1 MKHLRSLLLAV
12 LLLTTG
18 TISALTDTYATINGV
33 KYRIDWNYPKAAYV
47 CAILNPSDY
56 YDVVTIPQTIEC
68 LWIFGSELYT
78 IPVVGFEKNVQ
89 LPATTNIFYLELP
102 EDFNMNGA
110 DLSKVNISSITW
122 LGKLGALNG
131 SSMTYNQYKVYFK
144 TFSDETLARAVD
156 WHKASYVTME
166 PVLNGDYGESY
177 SFEEKDDEHTPAYV
191 TQVNLRD
198 FQKVDEIIIPDIK
211 YDKRGIFHPVRY
223 WGAPDVCFT
232 NKYPTIGSITFEGP
246 ITLYDNFFYAWNL
259 KKISFKTIGDIDG
272 VCSLHQKLVSNDEL
286 EEIYFTGNTLP
297 NLQGA
302 ATDYFKYPE
311 KVTCYIKSG
320 ATFNGQALT
329 PDQLKG
335 YSVWQA
341 FKDIKVIG
349 AEESYTFSVDAHNA
363 RGYLQDLANVYNG
376 NSYSGELNVNTPV
389 ELYAYETYG
398 DYTLTHCYVDGID
411 ILSQMAQRSAAGVR
425 YRYYKF
431 EDGKDHIVHLEGV
444 AQHTVFSNMM
454 VHQSGEGTTT
464 AIATLSNGETQE
476 LNLPQGTGYGILNV
490 ASKDVQKVEVRFF
503 PVHDGKPTV
512 YNGTQ
517 QIADEDVK
525 RITYGN
531 YYYTILT
538 QAQLRAGDFTVVYPV
553 SYEQQEGTIKTTV
566 AVRNFTQAVSYNFV
580 TGNETVYSTV
590 DNNTSKDAYHKYA
603 TGGTYTIYID
613 GYSNQFRIQ
622 ENGEDKTSLAQYQ
635 SGYWTYTVQHPEQ
648 NGLIIVD
655 DGFDMRMN
663 MTTSASGIASFRYTD
678 ANGTQTKAFG
688 NGTETYGISSK
699 GRTNQELVVTTNVSF
714 TLYRNGEDISSQYA
728 SSNVNA
734 DDATKRDYH
743 FLAYG
748 EQNALNFVDGET
760 LNLVL
765 VTAKTIP
772 VMAKSNSVDGRGIK
786 IETFR
791 YGDNS
796 AIVDLHT
803 WGDMASA
810 AVGGREYLKVYFY
823 HTAKESFKE
832 LYINGHKYTGGYESD
847 YSGDPE
853 NNNEAGYYAMRFQGV
868 GSTNYSGDYNSLSLE
883 AVFETEGGLDV
894 TKANAVVS
902 MSDESNKAFAELT
915 FDIHRDYNPNTSV
928 TETMRKGLKVFEMDK
943 DRLDDDSYVKYEL
956 YVPVGYEP
964 KVYIEGQDYTGY
976 LTSSLQPSSINGV
989 DYNKYVLR
997 FDSQL
1002 MPIYRSQ
1009 NTSWLVNVTKAVS
1022 EARQWSVTLFGAEN
1036 ADASISFYDEVNA
1049 NKDFHHRESI
1059 LSKDISG
1066 NTTVN
1071 VPYNAVGASV
1081 SAKFYNPDIDV
1092 RDDYDFVAMADGQD
1106 ISDQFKYGG
1115 ENNFYCYNIDPS
1127 LLSANS
1133 WLIGFKAKNSTLVT
1147 HTATAK
1153 GDVDNNAVGIRWYR
1167 SDGSTAAS
1175 KALSS
1180 TAPNFSTTFSV
1191 QPASCEISITLQT
1204 GYSFKA
1210 YFNDLPV
1217 TGFTQNADGKYT
1229 ASLDA
1234 PATDGS
1240 WIIDF
1245 TKTPAHNIVF
1255 ADPKVKAICVANW
1268 DTDGDGELSTDEA
1281 AAVTT
1286 LKVDGGNQYSVFNGN
1301 TEITSFD
1308 ELQYFTGLTSI
1319 GFQVF
1324 QNCSNLASVVLPK
1337 TLKSVGVNAFQNCSS
1352 LSRIELPEAVNS
1364 ISHNAF
1370 GKTSLENIVIPKS
1383 VNNIASTA
1391 FTSCKNLVSITV
1403 VAANEIYDSRNGCN
1417 AIIRKSDNTL
1427 IIGCKNTVIPEG
1439 VTTISAHAF
1448 ENIDLE
1454 KIVIPASVTTINQY
1468 AFYALT
1474 NLKCVVAK
1482 METPFTLEASRF
1494 HNISSKCVLT
1504 VPAGKRQAYIDAG
1517 WTEAIFKGGIIE
1529 DVGPGDANGDGRVSV
1544 TDIGVI
1550 VDMILGIDNGNAG
1563 ARRVEPV
1570 VEPQ

>member
-1 MKHLRSLLLAV
+1 MNHLRSLLAV
-12 LLLTTG
+12 LLFVMG
-18 TISALTDTYATINGV
+18 TISAKAGSVYDYETINGV
-33 KYRIDWNYPKAAYV
+33 KYLCLHSTYHAYIV
-47 CAILNPSDY
+47 SLPPIYNTE
-56 YDVVTIPQTIEC
+56 VTIPKTIQHYQNYVLKNYE
-68 LWIFGSELYT
+68 
-78 IPVVGFEKNVQ
+78 VVGFEQGIMV
-89 LPATTNIFYLELP
+89 PECYGVHSLELP
-102 EDFNMNGA
+102 EGFSFNNA
-110 DLSKVNISSITW
+110 NLEKVSVDIITW
-122 LGKLGALNG
+122 NGKLGAMDAHPDYQGKNR
-131 SSMTYNQYKVYFK
+131 MKVYYTDISEASFAK
-144 TFSDETLARAVD
+144 VATYHSRGFST
-156 WHKASYVTME
+156 VTA
-166 PVLNGDYGESY
+166 PPILNGDSGEGY
-177 SFEEKDDEHTPAYV
+177 YFVQNGEPTDAYV
-191 TQVNLRD
+191 TRLNGNKKEIVIPRE
-198 FQKVDEIIIPDIK
+198 KVDLQNVSHAIK
-211 YDKRGIFHPVRY
+211 YF
-223 WGAPDVCFT
+223 GAPDVAVVDDREDNLT
-232 NKYPTIGSITFEGP
+232 EAAATSITFEGP
-246 ITLYDNFFYAWNL
+246 VTLYSSFSRLKNL
-259 KKISFKTIGDIDG
+259 EKISFETINNAVDG
-272 VCSLHQKLVSNDEL
+272 SCSLFGKLKYNYQIKEV
-286 EEIYFTGNTLP
+286 YFTGDRLP
-297 NLQGA
+297 NLRGA
-302 ATDYFKYPE
+302 ASDYFFNPE
-311 KVTCYIKSG
+311 NITVYIKNRTLHDG
-320 ATFNGQALT
+320 TQVNL
-329 PDQLKG
+329 DLLKQMD
-335 YSVWQA
+335 VWKS

-349 AEESYTFSVDAHNA
+349 EGRTYMFNIDALHA
-363 RGYLQDLANVYNG
+363 HGLLKDIQDLND
-376 NSYSGELNVNTPV
+376 GESCSREMNVNTPV
-389 ELYAYETYG
+389 ELYVYPFCSDYE
-398 DYTLTHCYVDGID
+398 LAHCYVDGRD
-411 ILSQMAQRSAAGVR
+411 ILSQMGQKLLNGTI

-431 EDGKDHIVHLEGV
+431 EDGMSHYVRLEG
-444 AQHTVFSNMM
+444 AASHTVFSSMM
-454 VHQSGEGTTT
+454 FHQSGEGTTT
-464 AIATLSNGETQE
+464 AIATLANGETRE
-476 LNLPQGTGYGILNV
+476 LNLPQGTGFGILDV
-490 ASKDVQKVEVRFF
+490 ASKDVQKVEVRYL

-512 YNGTQ
+512 YNGSQ

-525 RITYGN
+525 HVTYGN

-538 QAQLRAGDFTVVYPV
+538 REQLQANDFTVVYPV
-553 SYEQQEGTIKTTV
+553 SYAQQEGTIKTTV
-566 AVRNFTQAVSYNFV
+566 AVRNFIPEVSYNFT
-580 TGNETVYSTV
+580 TGNETVSGTV
-590 DNNTSKDAYHKYA
+590 DNNTTKEAYHQYA
-603 TGGTYTIYID
+603 TGGTYTIYVN
-613 GYSNQFRIQ
+613 GLSNQFRIQ

-635 SGYWTYTVQHPEQ
+635 SGYWTYAVQHPEQ

-663 MTTSASGIASFRYTD
+663 MTASASGIASFRYTD
-678 ANGTQTKAFG
+678 ANGTQTKVFS
-688 NGTETYGISSK
+688 NGSEIYGISSK

-714 TLYRNGEDISSQYA
+714 SLYRNSEDISSQYA

-765 VTAKTIP
+765 VTAKSIP
-772 VMAKSNSVDGRGIK
+772 VMAKSNSVDSRGIK

-803 WGDMASA
+803 WGDMALA
-810 AVGGREYLKVYFY
+810 AVGGIEYLKVYFY
-823 HTAKESFKE
+823 HTAEESVKE

-847 YSGDPE
+847 YRGDPE
-853 NNNEAGYYAMRFQGV
+853 SDNNAGYFAMRFQGV

-915 FDIHRDYNPNTSV
+915 YDIHREYNSNTSV
-928 TETMRKGLKVFEMDK
+928 TETMRKGLKVLEMDK
-943 DRLDDDSYVKYEL
+943 DRLDDDSYVKFEL

-964 KVYIEGQDYTGY
+964 KVYVEGLDYTGH
-976 LTSSLQPSSINGV
+976 LASSLQPSSINGV

-1002 MPIYRSQ
+1002 MPVYRSQ
-1009 NTSWLVNVTKAVS
+1009 NTSWLVNVSKTVS
-1022 EARQWSVTLFGAEN
+1022 EARQWNVTLFGAEN
-1036 ADASISFYDEVNA
+1036 AEAYVSFYDEVNA
-1049 NKDFHHRESI
+1049 NKESHRESI
-1059 LSKDISG
+1059 LSSTVSG

-1071 VPYNAVGASV
+1071 VPYNAVAASV
-1081 SAKFYNPDIDV
+1081 SAKLYNPDINVTDN
-1092 RDDYDFVAMADGQD
+1092 YDFVVMADGQD
-1106 ISDQFKYGG
+1106 ISGQFTYGG

-1147 HTATAK
+1147 HTATLK
-1153 GDVDNNAVGIRWYR
+1153 GDVDNNAVGIRWYK

-1210 YFNDLPV
+1210 YFNDQPV

-1240 WIIDF
+1240 WTIDF

-1255 ADPKVKAICVANW
+1255 ADAKVKEICVANW

-1301 TEITSFD
+1301 RDITSFD

-1324 QNCSNLASVVLPK
+1324 QNCTSLASVVLPK
-1337 TLKSVGVNAFQNCSS
+1337 TLKGIGVNAFQGCSS
-1352 LSRIELPEAVNS
+1352 LSQIELPETVNNLS
-1364 ISHNAF
+1364 SDAF
-1370 GKTSLENIVIPKS
+1370 ESTSLDNIVIPKS
-1383 VNNIASTA
+1383 VNNIASNSFLKCNKLA
-1391 FTSCKNLVSITV
+1391 SIV
-1403 VAANEIYDSRNGCN
+1403 VAAANETYDSRNGCN

-1427 IIGCKNTVIPEG
+1427 LIGCKNTVIPEG

-1448 ENIDLE
+1448 ESIDLE
-1454 KIVIPASVTTINQY
+1454 KIVIPASVTTINQQ
-1468 AFYALT
+1468 AFRALFK
-1474 NLKCVVAK
+1474 LKSVVAK
-1482 METPFTLEASRF
+1482 METPFTLETSRF
-1494 HNISSKCVLT
+1494 HNISKDCVLT

-1517 WTEAIFKGGIIE
+1517 WTTEIFKGGIVE
-1529 DVGPGDANGDGRVSV
+1529 EMPSADTNNDGKITV
-1544 TDIGVI
+1544 TDAINVM
-1550 VDMILGIDNGNAG
+1550 DMILN
-1563 ARRVEPV
+1563 E
-1570 VEPQ
+1570 

>member
-1 MKHLRSLLLAV
+1 MKHLRSLLAV
-12 LLLTTG
+12 LLFITG
-18 TISALTDTYATINGV
+18 TVSAMADSYVTIDGV
-33 KYRIDWNYPKAAYV
+33 KYHIDWTEPESAYV
-47 CAILNPSDY
+47 CGLLNPPRDY
-56 YDVVTIPQTIEC
+56 ETVTIPKTIEAR
-68 LWIFGSELYT
+68 WYFGSELYT
-78 IPVVGFEKNVQ
+78 IPVLGFEKNVQ
-89 LPATTNIFYLELP
+89 LPATTNIIYLELP

-131 SSMTYNQYKVYFK
+131 SPMTYNQYKVYFK

-166 PVLNGDYGESY
+166 PVLNGDYHESY

-272 VCSLHQKLVSNDEL
+272 VCSLHEKLIYSDDL

-329 PDQLKG
+329 PAELKT

-349 AEESYTFSVDAHNA
+349 AEESYTLSVDAHNA

-411 ILSQMAQRSAAGVR
+411 ILPQMEQRSAAGVK

-431 EDGKDHIVHLEGV
+431 EDGKDHIVHLEGE
-444 AQHTVFSNMM
+444 AQHTVFSKLM

-464 AIATLSNGETQE
+464 AIATLANGDTQE

-531 YYYTILT
+531 YYYTTLT

-566 AVRNFTQAVSYNFV
+566 AVRNFEPKVSYNFA
-580 TGNETVYSTV
+580 TGNETVNSTV
-590 DNNTSKDAYHKYA
+590 DNNTTKDVYHQYA
-603 TGGTYTIYID
+603 TGGTYTIYIN

-622 ENGEDKTSLAQYQ
+622 ENGEDKTSLAEEKP
-635 SGYWTYTVQHPEQ
+635 GYWTYTVQHPEQ

-748 EQNALNFVDGET
+748 DQNALNFVDGET

-765 VTAKTIP
+765 VTAKSIP
-772 VMAKSNSVDGRGIK
+772 VMAKSNSVDSRGIK

-791 YGDNS
+791 YGDND

-832 LYINGHKYTGGYESD
+832 LYINGHKYTGGFESN
-847 YSGDPE
+847 YSGEPE
-853 NNNEAGYYAMRFQGV
+853 NNNEAGYYAMRFSGV
-868 GSTNYSGDYNSLSLE
+868 GSTSYSGDYNSLSLE

-915 FDIHRDYNPNTSV
+915 FDIHRDYNDNTSV

-943 DRLDDDSYVKYEL
+943 DRLDDNSYMEYVL
-956 YVPVGYEP
+956 YVPDGYEP
-964 KVYIEGQDYTGY
+964 KVYVEGLDYSSA
-976 LTSSLQPSSINGV
+976 LITSRVSINGV
-989 DYNKYVLR
+989 FYDKCVLR
-997 FDSQL
+997 FDSQQ
-1002 MPIYRSQ
+1002 MPFYRSQ

-1022 EARQWSVTLFGAEN
+1022 EARQWNITLFGAEN
-1036 ADASISFYDEVNA
+1036 AEAYVSFYDEVNA
-1049 NKDFHHRESI
+1049 NKESHRESI

-1092 RDDYDFVAMADGQD
+1092 RDDYDFVVMADGQD

-1153 GDVDNNAVGIRWYR
+1153 GDVDDNAVTLTWKKT
-1167 SDGSTAAS
+1167 SGSAIATYS
-1175 KALSS
+1175 LSS
-1180 TAPNFSTTFSV
+1180 TTPNASSTPTE
-1191 QPASCEISITLQT
+1191 QPASCAVSVTLQK
-1204 GYSFKA
+1204 GYIFKA
-1210 YFNDLPV
+1210 YFNEQPV
-1217 TGFTQNADGKYT
+1217 TGFTMSSGKYT
-1229 ASLDA
+1229 VTLEE
-1234 PATDGS
+1234 PATTDGS
-1240 WIIDF
+1240 WTFVF
-1245 TKTPAHNIVF
+1245 TKIAPHIIEF
-1255 ADPKVKAICVANW
+1255 ADAEVKRICVQYW

-1286 LKVDGGNQYSVFNGN
+1286 LNLVESDGVYYSVFNKN
-1301 TEITSFD
+1301 TKITSFD
-1308 ELQYFTGLTSI
+1308 EFQYFTGITVLGPYAFNQCTNLTSI
-1319 GFQVF
+1319 VLPPTIEQMRDRVF
-1324 QNCSNLASVVLPK
+1324 SYCTKLKRIFLPESLELIRSSVFYRTGLESVYIPKNVNSLYDNPFSWCDNLAS
-1337 TLKSVGVNAFQNCSS
+1337 
-1352 LSRIELPEAVNS
+1352 
-1364 ISHNAF
+1364 
-1370 GKTSLENIVIPKS
+1370 
-1383 VNNIASTA
+1383 
-1391 FTSCKNLVSITV
+1391 ITV
-1403 VAANEIYDSRNGCN
+1403 AADNATFESPNGCN
-1417 AIIRKSDNTL
+1417 AIIEKSTNKL
-1427 IIGCKNTVIPEG
+1427 VAGCKNTVIPDG
-1439 VTTISAHAF
+1439 VTTIGIDAF
-1448 ENIDLE
+1448 ERCKMTE
-1454 KIVIPASVTTINQY
+1454 IVLPASVTSINRA
-1468 AFYALT
+1468 AFSYCSNLT
-1474 NLKCVVAK
+1474 SVIAK
-1482 METPFTLEASRF
+1482 MDTPATLSGNPF
-1494 HNISSKCVLT
+1494 YGISKNCVLT
-1504 VPAGKRQAYIDAG
+1504 VPRGKKDAYIAAG
-1517 WTEAIFKGGIIE
+1517 WTEEIFKGGIVE
-1529 DVGPGDANGDGRVSV
+1529 EAGPGDANGDGRVSV

-1550 VDMILGIDNGNAG
+1550 VDMILGNDGGNAG